1 MGHFCHTRVRRVLAS
16 TCAVIAAAVGLTAAP
31 ATLPGSA
38 APPTANA
45 ATCPEAE
52 VIFAR
57 GREEPAGTGM
67 VGTAFVN
74 ALRAKSSLNIGYYPV
89 DYDAEI
95 SVDQGARDM
104 SSHIQYMV
112 ANCPD
117 TRLVLGGYSL
127 GATVTDMVL
136 ATPGP
141 FFGYSNPLPLGS
153 DSHIAAVA
161 FFGNGARKVLGY
173 PVSEFLPT
181 YTHKIIDL
189 CNAQDPVCSSSLDVK
204 TWPNNWGDHLQ
215 AGYIDSGLVNQAAQF
230 AAAKL

>member
-16 TCAVIAAAVGLTAAP
+16 TCAVIAAAVLLTA
-31 ATLPGSA
+31 LPDGA
-38 APPTANA
+38 GALPTAEA
-45 ATCPEAE
+45 AVCPQAE
-52 VIFAR
+52 VVFAR
-57 GREEPAGTGM
+57 GREEPAGTGI

-95 SVDQGARDM
+95 SVDQGAKDM

-127 GATVTDMVL
+127 GATVTDLVL

-181 YTHKIIDL
+181 YTHKIVDL

-204 TWPNNWGDHLQ
+204 TWPDNWGDHLQ

-230 AAAKL
+230 AAARL

>member
-1 MGHFCHTRVRRVLAS
+1 M
-16 TCAVIAAAVGLTAAP
+16 AVATLVTVAPETQLPTAAAV
-31 ATLPGSA
+31 S
-38 APPTANA
+38 
-45 ATCPEAE
+45 CPEVE

-57 GREEPAGTGM
+57 GREEPTGTGI

-74 ALRAKSSLNIGYYPV
+74 ALRAKSTKKIGYYPV
-89 DYDAEI
+89 DYDANI
-95 SVDQGARDM
+95 SVDQGAKDM
-104 SSHIQYMV
+104 SAHIQYMV
-112 ANCPD
+112 ATCPD

-153 DSHIAAVA
+153 DEHVAAVV

-181 YTHKIIDL
+181 WTNKVIDL

-204 TWPNNWGDHLQ
+204 TFPANWGDHLQ
-215 AGYIDSGLVNQAAQF
+215 KGYLDSGLVNQAATF

>member
-1 MGHFCHTRVRRVLAS
+1 MGHFCHRQIERVRAS
-16 TCAVIAAAVGLTAAP
+16 ACAVLTTAALLTAAP
-31 ATLPGSA
+31 AAVPSA
-38 APPTANA
+38 TAA
-45 ATCPEAE
+45 VSCPEAE
-52 VIFAR
+52 VVFAR
-57 GREEPAGTGM
+57 GREEPAGTGI

-74 ALRAKSSLNIGYYPV
+74 ALRAKSTKTIGYYPV

-104 SSHIQYMV
+104 SAHIQYMV

-117 TRLVLGGYSL
+117 TELVLGGYSL

-153 DSHIAAVA
+153 DEHVAAVV

-181 YTHKIIDL
+181 WTNKVIDL
-189 CNAQDPVCSSSLDVK
+189 CNAQDPVCSSSLDVQS
-204 TWPNNWGDHLQ
+204 WPSNWGDHLQ
-215 AGYIDSGLVNQAAQF
+215 AAYLDSGLVNQAATF

>member
-1 MGHFCHTRVRRVLAS
+1 MGHMRPTLVRRFLASAGGAVLAATALLATPS
-16 TCAVIAAAVGLTAAP
+16 VMTPLPIAGAA
-31 ATLPGSA
+31 S
-38 APPTANA
+38 
-45 ATCPEAE
+45 CPDVE
-52 VIFAR
+52 VVFAR
-57 GREEPAGTGM
+57 GREEPAGTGI

-74 ALRAKSSLNIGYYPV
+74 ALRAKSSADIGYYPV

-95 SVDQGARDM
+95 SVDQGAKDM
-104 SSHIQYMV
+104 SSHIQYMA
-112 ANCPD
+112 ANCPN

-141 FFGYSNPLPLGS
+141 FFGFSNPLPLGS

-173 PVSEFLPT
+173 PVSEFNPT
-181 YTHKIIDL
+181 FTNKIIDL
-189 CNAQDPVCSSSLDVK
+189 CNAADPVCSPSLDVQS
-204 TWPNNWGDHLQ
+204 WPSNWSDHLQ
-215 AGYIDSGLVNQAAQF
+215 AGYLDSGLVNQAATF

>member
-1 MGHFCHTRVRRVLAS
+1 MGHFCHRQIRRIIAS
-16 TCAVIAAAVGLTAAP
+16 AGAAVAAAALLTAAP
-31 ATLPGSA
+31 TGPVALPQAQA
-38 APPTANA
+38 AS
-45 ATCPEAE
+45 CPAAE
-52 VIFAR
+52 VVFAR
-57 GREEPAGTGM
+57 GREEPAGTGI

-74 ALRAKSSLNIGYYPV
+74 ALRAKSSQSIGYYPV

-95 SVDQGARDM
+95 SVDQGAKDM

-112 ANCPD
+112 TNCPD
-117 TRLVLGGYSL
+117 TKLVLGGYSL

-141 FFGYSNPLPLGS
+141 LFGFSNPLPLGS

-173 PVSEFLPT
+173 PVSEFLPL
-181 YTHKIIDL
+181 YTNKIINL

-204 TWPNNWGDHLQ
+204 TWPDNWGDHLQ
-215 AGYIDSGLVNQAAQF
+215 AGYIDSGLVNQAAEF

>member
-1 MGHFCHTRVRRVLAS
+1 MGHFCHRPIRRVVAS
-16 TCAVIAAAVGLTAAP
+16 ACAALTTATLLTAAP
-31 ATLPGSA
+31 AAVPPATA
-38 APPTANA
+38 AVS
-45 ATCPEAE
+45 CPEAE
-52 VIFAR
+52 VVFAR
-57 GREEPAGTGM
+57 GREEPAGTGI

-74 ALRAKSSLNIGYYPV
+74 ALRAKSTKTIGYYPV

-104 SSHIQYMV
+104 SAHIQYMV

-117 TRLVLGGYSL
+117 TELVLGGYSL

-153 DSHIAAVA
+153 DEHVAAVV

-181 YTHKIIDL
+181 WTNKVIDL
-189 CNAQDPVCSSSLDVK
+189 CNAQDPVCSSSLDVQS
-204 TWPNNWGDHLQ
+204 WPSNWGDHLQ
-215 AGYIDSGLVNQAAQF
+215 AAYLDSGLVNQAATF